1 MQTQAIARG
10 IALFIT
16 PWIAAIGW
24 QVGPARSGTFAA
36 SGAQLEFANLSHP
49 ACQTSTNAQTLTNT
63 LALAGSVATEA
74 DAIAVFPGGD
84 GHCGSED
91 WAYNIT
97 STIGI
102 GQGKT
107 YQGLAIS
114 EASLLGIFSI
124 GANESFGFNF
134 QGLLY
139 ALNQISNPYPG
150 RARASSA
157 VSFFLVDLALGRA
170 IDYLTALVSVDSQ
183 ASGGD
188 QNNLAHSDGLTVS
201 PTVYSFET
209 GNPFVAEESVNGFA
223 GFFWKTFSQETH
235 LALVEV
241 KHSKVEVSSPEPATL
256 YGLMAIGLSGLMV
269 RFKGRDRAA
278 QNRR

>member
-1 MQTQAIARG
+1 MNAIVRG
-10 IALFIT
+10 GLLVIA

-36 SGAQLEFANLSHP
+36 SGAQLEFANFSHP
-49 ACQTSTNAQTLTNT
+49 ACTASTNAQTLTTT
-63 LALAGSVATEA
+63 LAIAGSVATEA
-74 DAIAVFPGGD
+74 DAIAVFPGAD
-84 GHCGSED
+84 GCGSSD

-97 STIGI
+97 SAIGI

-107 YQGLAIS
+107 YQGQAIS

-124 GANESFGFNF
+124 GANDSFGFDV

-157 VSFFLVDLALGRA
+157 VSFFLVDLVLGRT
-170 IDYLTALVSVDSQ
+170 IDYLTALVSVDSKPD
-183 ASGGD
+183 SGD
-188 QNNLAHSDGLTVS
+188 QNALTHSDGLTVS
-201 PTVYSFET
+201 PTAYSFET

-256 YGLMAIGLSGLMV
+256 YGLMAIGLSGLLA
-269 RFKGRDRAA
+269 RSNRRDRTV
-278 QNRR
+278 QTKR